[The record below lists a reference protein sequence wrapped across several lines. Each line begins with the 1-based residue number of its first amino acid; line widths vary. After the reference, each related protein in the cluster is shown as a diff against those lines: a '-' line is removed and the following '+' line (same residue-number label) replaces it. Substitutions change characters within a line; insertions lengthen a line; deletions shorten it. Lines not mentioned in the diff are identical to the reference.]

1 MKSFNLHQ
9 AVIAALISGALALV
23 SPIVFAQESEDA
35 FMGYVGVSAG
45 LFDEDLPANFTSDES
60 AGVGRLYIGVR
71 YKNGTAFEVAL
82 NRFGDL
88 ILTDDNGRTQTV
100 ERSALSFNVIGRH
113 LRLHERFGIF
123 WKVGLG
129 LAQVDAGNEAHVR
142 YSDDS
147 TYTASYGLG
156 AEWRIADDFA
166 FRAEIDEGTSGL
178 SAENYAWSIGIVSFF

>member
-1 MKSFNLHQ
+1 MKPSYISQNSL
-9 AVIAALISGALALV
+9 AALLIGALALV
-23 SPIVFAQESEDA
+23 SPIAFAQEEEDD

-45 LFDEDLPANFTSDES
+45 LFDEDLPGDFTSDES

-88 ILTDDNGRTQTV
+88 VLTEGDRTQTI

-113 LRLHERFGIF
+113 LRLHDRFGIF

-129 LAQVDAGNEAHVR
+129 LAQVDAGNEAHVG

-156 AEWRIADDFA
+156 AEWRITDDFA

-178 SAENYAWSIGIVSFF
+178 SAENYAWSIGMVNFF